1 MSPQN
6 LLFCWYHFFLLHVFG
21 IFSVLHSLSKEKS
34 CVFQEKAWS
43 IATSSREMDREFAE
57 ISLKS

>member
-21 IFSVLHSLSKEKS
+21 IFNVVHSLSKEKYY
-34 CVFQEKAWS
+34 VFQEKAWS
-43 IATSSREMDREFAE
+43 ISTSSREMDREFVE
-57 ISLKS
+57 ISVKS